1 MKKKTL
7 AAGAL
12 GAAGLFLSL
21 WGFFGGGT
29 AAEHFPTAPKKAAE
43 KTAAKAEES
52 GEMPADTDA
61 PQMKYD
67 ISNRPIRTKPLS
79 DPFRL
84 PEETEAAAA
93 VPVKEKGTAAPIAEP
108 VLRGI
113 MLFGSD
119 KRAVIETA
127 GGLSTVTEGEK
138 VGSWQV
144 TEIREKSVILSG
156 ASGEKRLTI

>member
-29 AAEHFPTAPKKAAE
+29 AAEHFPTAPKK
-43 KTAAKAEES
+43 TAAKAAD
-52 GEMPADTDA
+52 EMPADTDA

-67 ISNRPIRTKPLS
+67 ISNRPIRTKPLR

-84 PEETEAAAA
+84 PEEREAAAEI
-93 VPVKEKGTAAPIAEP
+93 PVKEKGTAAPIAEP

-144 TEIREKSVILSG
+144 TEIREKMVILSG